1 MNKCRMAVLVSG
13 NGTNLEAILNDVEAE
28 DIPGEV
34 VVVISN
40 VEDAYALVRA
50 RNHGV
55 EARWVDPK
63 AFPTRADYDREL
75 VRILQEKQVDLVVLA
90 GYMLL
95 VGPEILGAFPLRVI
109 NLHPALLPSF
119 PGTHG
124 AADAL
129 AYGVKVTGVTV
140 HFVDEG
146 LDTGPI
152 IMQQALAVLGDDDL
166 DALLARIHQVE
177 HRLYPEAIRY
187 FCEGRLRVEGRRVF
201 VD

>member
-1 MNKCRMAVLVSG
+1 MNNCRMAVLVSG
-13 NGTNLEAILNDVEAE
+13 NGSNLEAILNNIEAE

-50 RNHGV
+50 HNHNV
-55 EARWVDPK
+55 DARWVDLK

-75 VRILQEKQVDLVVLA
+75 VRILQEKQVDLVILA

-152 IMQQALAVLGDDDL
+152 IMQQALAVRGDDDL
-166 DALLARIHQVE
+166 DNLLERIHQIE

-187 FCEGRLRVEGRRVF
+187 FCEGRIRVEGRRVF
-201 VD
+201 ID

>member
-1 MNKCRMAVLVSG
+1 MKKCRISVLVSG
-13 NGTNLEAILNDVEAE
+13 NGTNLEAILKSVEEE
-28 DIPGEV
+28 DIPGEI

-63 AFPTRADYDREL
+63 AFPTRADYDRDL
-75 VRILQEKQVDLVVLA
+75 VRILSSKQVDLVVLA

-95 VGPEILGAFPLRVI
+95 LGPEVLRVFPLRVI

-124 AADAL
+124 VADAL

-152 IMQQALAVLGDDDL
+152 IMQEAVAVRGDDGL

-177 HRLYPEAIRY
+177 HRLYPEAVRY

-201 VD
+201 ID

>member
-1 MNKCRMAVLVSG
+1 MAVLVSG

>member
-1 MNKCRMAVLVSG
+1 MSKCRIAVLVSG
-13 NGTNLEAILNDVEAE
+13 SGTNLEAILTDIEAG

-34 VVVISN
+34 AVVISN
-40 VEDAYALVRA
+40 VADAYALERA
-50 RNHGV
+50 RNHNV
-55 EARWVDPK
+55 EALFVDPK
-63 AFPTRADYDREL
+63 AFATRADYDREL
-75 VRILQEKQVDLVVLA
+75 VRILQEKQVEWIVLA

-95 VGPEILGAFPLRVI
+95 VGAEILHAFPLRVL
-109 NLHPALLPSF
+109 NLHPALLPAF

-146 LDTGPI
+146 LDTGPV
-152 IMQQALAVLGDDDL
+152 IMQQALAIREDDDL
-166 DALLARIHQVE
+166 DSLLTRIHQVE

-187 FCEGRLRVEGRRVF
+187 ACEGRLRVVGRHVF
-201 VD
+201 ID

>member
-1 MNKCRMAVLVSG
+1 MKKCRISVLVSG
-13 NGTNLEAILNDVEAE
+13 NGTNLEAILKSVEEE
-28 DIPGEV
+28 DIPGEI

-63 AFPTRADYDREL
+63 AFPTRADYDRDL
-75 VRILQEKQVDLVVLA
+75 VRILSSKQVDLVVLA

-95 VGPEILGAFPLRVI
+95 LGPEVLRVFPLRVI

-124 AADAL
+124 VADAL

-152 IMQQALAVLGDDDL
+152 IMQEAVAVRGDDGL

-201 VD
+201 ID